1 MKNKFEIK
9 EPMILIDY
17 LINILNKSRKKAKS
31 LLTNKAIYI
40 NGKNIT
46 KYNYPLFPGNIL
58 EIKEYSN
65 NKLDL
70 DIIYED

>member
-17 LINILNKSRKKAKS
+17 LINILNKPRKKAKS

-46 KYNYPLFPGNIL
+46 KYKYPLFTRNI
-58 EIKEYSN
+58 
-65 NKLDL
+65 
-70 DIIYED
+70 

>member
-17 LINILNKSRKKAKS
+17 LINILNKPRKKAKS
-31 LLTNKAIYI
+31 LLINKAIYI

-58 EIKEYSN
+58 EIKEY
-65 NKLDL
+65 
-70 DIIYED
+70 